1 MANDRV
7 AKDEEII
14 DNPNRKNMKRISVLL
29 FCLILLL
36 ASVAIAQVKTP
47 RFKVLAIGENGGH
60 HILHTK
66 AAKVWLGKLAADSN
80 FTIDYYSDSKPVTR
94 AFLEQY
100 QLFIQID
107 YPPYTWSKESENAFI
122 EYIEQGKGGWI
133 GFHHATL
140 LGTFDG
146 FPLWQWF
153 SDFMGGIKYKN
164 YIADFATASVNVE
177 SKTHPV
183 MKGVPNSFPIVKEEW
198 YTYDKS
204 PRLSKDIQVLASVDE
219 NTYIPVR
226 DIKMGDHPVIWT
238 NSKMKARN
246 VYIFMGHGPE
256 LFENPSYTTMYRNAI
271 FWAASKE
278 K

>member
-1 MANDRV
+1 
-7 AKDEEII
+7 
-14 DNPNRKNMKRISVLL
+14 MKRIYVVL
-29 FCLILLL
+29 FICALLL
-36 ASVAIAQVKTP
+36 GGAAWAQDKTP

-66 AAKVWLGKLAADSN
+66 AAKIWLNKLAADSN
-80 FTIDYYSDSKPVTR
+80 FTIDYYSNSKPITK

-164 YIADFATASVNVE
+164 YIADFAAASVNVE
-177 SKTHPV
+177 NKKHPI
-183 MKGVPNSFPIVKEEW
+183 MKGVPASFPIIKEEW

-204 PRLSKDIQVLASVDE
+204 PRLSKNIQVLASVDE
-219 NTYIPVR
+219 DTYTPVR

-238 NSKMKARN
+238 NTKMKARN
-246 VYIFMGHGPE
+246 VYIFMGHAPE

-271 FWAASKE
+271 FWAASK
-278 K
+278 KK

>member
-1 MANDRV
+1 MKCLRILLYV
-7 AKDEEII
+7 II
-14 DNPNRKNMKRISVLL
+14 VLL
-29 FCLILLL
+29 GNE
-36 ASVAIAQVKTP
+36 ATSQEKTP

-66 AAKVWLGKLAADSN
+66 AARVWLDKLAADSN
-80 FTIDYYSDSKPVTR
+80 FTIDYLSNSKPITKS
-94 AFLEQY
+94 FLAEY

-107 YPPYTWSKESENAFI
+107 YPPYNWSKESEEAFT

-153 SDFMGGIKYKN
+153 SDFMGGIRFKG
-164 YIADFATASVNVE
+164 YIADFAAASVNVE
-177 SKTHPV
+177 DGKHPI
-183 MKGVPNSFPIVKEEW
+183 MKGVPASFPIVKEEW
-198 YTYDKS
+198 YTYNKS
-204 PRLSKDIQVLASVDE
+204 PRLSRDIRVLASVDE
-219 NTYIPVR
+219 NTYVPVR
-226 DIKMGDHPVIWT
+226 NIKMGDHPVVWT
-238 NSKMKARN
+238 HTKMKARN

-271 FWAASKE
+271 FWAASRK
-278 K
+278 

>member
-1 MANDRV
+1 M
-7 AKDEEII
+7 
-14 DNPNRKNMKRISVLL
+14 MKRLKLL
-29 FCLILLL
+29 FFLCLF
-36 ASVAIAQVKTP
+36 ACAGTMQAQQKAP

-60 HILHTK
+60 HILHTQ
-66 AAKVWLGKLAADSN
+66 AAKVWLNKLAADSN
-80 FTIDYYSDSKPVTR
+80 FTIDYYTNSKPITK

-164 YIADFATASVNVE
+164 YIADFAAAAVNVE
-177 SKTHPV
+177 NKKHPV
-183 MKGVPNSFPIVKEEW
+183 MKNVPAAFPIVKEEW

-226 DIKMGDHPVIWT
+226 DIKMGDHPVVWT
-238 NSKMKARN
+238 NTKMKARN
-246 VYIFMGHGPE
+246 VYIFMGHAPE

-271 FWAASKE
+271 FWAASRK

>member
-1 MANDRV
+1 
-7 AKDEEII
+7 
-14 DNPNRKNMKRISVLL
+14 MKSLHVLL
-29 FCLILLL
+29 FFCCMLLSG
-36 ASVAIAQVKTP
+36 SVSAQEKMP

-66 AAKVWLGKLAADSN
+66 AAKVWLSKLAADSN
-80 FTIDYYSDSKPVTR
+80 FTIDYYSNSKPITK
-94 AFLEQY
+94 AFLGQY

-107 YPPYTWSKESENAFI
+107 YPPYSWSKESENAFI

-153 SDFMGGIKYKN
+153 SDFMGDIKYKN
-164 YIADFATASVNVE
+164 YIADFSAATVNVE
-177 SKTHPV
+177 SKKHPV
-183 MKGVPNSFPIVKEEW
+183 MKGVPASFPIVKEEW

-204 PRLSKDIQVLASVDE
+204 PRLSKDIKVLASVDE
-219 NTYIPVR
+219 NTYTPVR

-238 NSKMKARN
+238 NTKMKARN
-246 VYIFMGHGPE
+246 VYIFMGHAPE